1 MMRTGMRILL
11 GSFCVGVLPATSVD
25 KDEEKALAKVPAVVE
40 VKEAVPK
47 KDVFTK
53 SSATKPLV
61 LKTKKEAAKVFE
73 KEALAKLEKKVNFKH
88 QIVLVFAWRGSGQD
102 DLQLGVEQSYPE
114 NVSFDYVRGR
124 TRDLRPHIKV
134 YALRNNVTW
143 KAK

>member
-1 MMRTGMRILL
+1 MRTGLRMLIGAL
-11 GSFCVGVLPATSVD
+11 CVGAVHAESVD
-25 KDEEKALAKVPAVVE
+25 KDEKKALVKVPAVVQ
-40 VKEAVPK
+40 VKDVPPK

-61 LKTKKEAAKVFE
+61 LKTRKEAAKVFD

-88 QIVLVFAWRGSGQD
+88 QIVLVFAWRGSGRD
-102 DLQLGVEQSYPE
+102 DLLLGVEESYPE
-114 NVSFDYVRGR
+114 SVHFDYERGR